1 MTRKL
6 ADWRREAPIRPV
18 VFEDIGVLTQDTVH
32 LHLEQRV
39 VQRLL
44 GRFRSQGFI
53 YHDLS
58 RACLAHASDSIPR
71 VILFGRLS
79 LYGRG
84 AERLHEEL
92 VPVAARWLEPSLREG
107 PLKAYARGAEVKSL
121 ELLEESLSGDDG
133 RMPSPEIRE
142 KLLDA
147 APRDIEEL
155 RPQLDRRGEE
165 LATAAVEKLRTR
177 GEREEKDLLSALE
190 GQQKRVVDE
199 LSKHES
205 EFEQLTMDFLAD
217 EVRQLQSN
225 MRAWRSRLKQFE
237 RDIEQEPQRVR
248 EFYEV
253 RTQRIEPI
261 GLVYLWPETN

>member
-1 MTRKL
+1 M
-6 ADWRREAPIRPV
+6 
-18 VFEDIGVLTQDTVH
+18 
-32 LHLEQRV
+32 
-39 VQRLL
+39 
-44 GRFRSQGFI
+44 
-53 YHDLS
+53 
-58 RACLAHASDSIPR
+58 
-71 VILFGRLS
+71 ILFGRLS

-107 PLKAYARGAEVKSL
+107 PLKAYARGAAVKSL

-142 KLLDA
+142 KLLNA

-155 RPQLDRRGEE
+155 RPQLDQRGGE

-177 GEREEKDLLSALE
+177 GESEEKDLLSALE
-190 GQQKRVVDE
+190 NQQKRVVDE
-199 LSKHES
+199 LSKHEKHES
-205 EFEQLTMDFLAD
+205 EFKQLTMDFSAE

-225 MRAWRSRLKQFE
+225 MRAWRRRLEQFE

-248 EFYEV
+248 KFYEV